1 MNKEMCLNCKFWE
14 QNLDRGKCRRFPP
27 LQWFVGGLWEQP
39 TTNFNQW
46 CGEYKQNESTRK
58 S

>member
-1 MNKEMCLNCKFWE
+1 MCNNCKFWE

-46 CGEYKQNESTRK
+46 CGEYKQNESSRK